1 MSDLDPVKGFLG
13 LRKKRVGVFNPCVPP
28 SLKFNYERKIME
40 KENIEVRVEPNK
52 NYKIL
57 IPKKDNI
64 TSQQFDIKTKKIAK
78 LYEELGFKV
87 KAKRVEI

>member
-1 MSDLDPVKGFLG
+1 M
-13 LRKKRVGVFNPCVPP
+13 KK
-28 SLKFNYERKIME
+28 E
-40 KENIEVRVEPNK
+40 KIEVMVEPNK